1 MTNISEEEYKRLVM
15 DAVVEL
21 RHLFKSSPHLFLTE
35 EDVRCFL
42 FQLLLE
48 RTGLGKYEN
57 GSLTSPVHSEVRW
70 YGKEQNMHKRS
81 DIVVLDISDLRV
93 TSEGF
98 PLPSKGFGFNNFYA
112 AIEIKLRRQ
121 GGECDSVWLEK
132 LKKDLDT
139 LKSLKTAV
147 NNRYTPLLMLIA
159 FDRKANITSKI
170 ASLPQEIPTFYE
182 SIMGRSEGNR

>member
-1 MTNISEEEYKRLVM
+1 MSYMPEEEYKQLVT
-15 DAVVEL
+15 DAVTEL
-21 RHLFKSSPHLFLTE
+21 RSLFKSSPHLFLTE

-42 FQLLLE
+42 FQLLIK
-48 RTGLGKYEN
+48 RTGFGKYEN

-81 DIVVLDISDLRV
+81 DIVVLDVTDLRV

-121 GGECDSVWLEK
+121 GGECDNVWLRK
-132 LKKDLDT
+132 LQKDLDT
-139 LKSLKTAV
+139 LRSLKTAV
-147 NNRYTPLLMLIA
+147 SNRYVPLLMLIA
-159 FDRKANITSKI
+159 FDRKKNIAPKI
-170 ASLPQEIPTFYE
+170 ALLQQEIPTFYE
-182 SIMGRSEGNR
+182 SIIEG